1 MAPGMEGPPKKRRTF
16 REIGLWHGRS
26 PEKTQDLPG
35 KWLLAWKVPLKIA
48 GPSGKMPPSMEG
60 LVVLARL
67 AGLSKPESVDLV
79 QHLKVDLVQPLWPAG
94 LRARPGRIRR

>member
-1 MAPGMEGPPKKRRTF
+1 
-16 REIGLWHGRS
+16 
-26 PEKTQDLPG
+26 
-35 KWLLAWKVPLKIA
+35 
-48 GPSGKMPPSMEG
+48 MPPSMEG
-60 LVVLARL
+60 LIVLARLAGLSKPESVDLVQPLWL